1 MPTRE
6 VDQLIDEL
14 IALGEDKEE
23 LDFYREIFD
32 DLEEPAQK
40 EILDNLKQEIKDLL
54 AAA

>member
-1 MPTRE
+1 MSTRE

-40 EILDNLKQEIKDLL
+40 EILENIKQEIKDLHT
-54 AAA
+54 AA